1 MILISLALLIV
12 GLFTANDTLF
22 IASGLFGIASSIDNF
37 WYSYFKNK
45 NKNQ

>member
-12 GLFTANDTLF
+12 GLITANDTLI

-37 WYSYFKNK
+37 WYGYFKNK
-45 NKNQ
+45 NRNP

>member
-1 MILISLALLIV
+1 MFLISLGLLIV

-37 WYSYFKNK
+37 WYGYFKNK
-45 NKNQ
+45 NKNS